1 MIEQVTSLGLK
12 LIKSTTD
19 KVKKSVDDLVE
30 KRKISQEEGNSIL
43 EDVLS
48 FANGKT
54 KELEQL
60 LAEIV
65 EKIINKSGYIPYS
78 EYEKLKRRV
87 QILEKLYNQ
96 SAQSKNN
103 EIERYQP

>member
-1 MIEQVTSLGLK
+1 MIEKMASIGLK
-12 LIKSTTD
+12 IVKNTTD
-19 KVKKSVDDLVE
+19 KVKKSVDELVE

-43 EDVLS
+43 NDILDY
-48 FANGKT
+48 ANGKS
-54 KELEQL
+54 KDLEKL

-65 EKIINKSGYIPYS
+65 EKMINKSGYMPYS

-96 SAQSKNN
+96 TVQNQSN
-103 EIERYQP
+103 EIQRYQP